1 MTDIKI
7 VVEGGRV
14 TDVYASK
21 ENAVTVE
28 VIDRDVQDPEELD
41 ELDEQIRQLEHQ
53 IANAQMFQIY

>member
-1 MTDIKI
+1 MTDVKI

-14 TDVYASK
+14 TDVYASE

-41 ELDEQIRQLEHQ
+41 VLDEQIRQLDHQ

>member
-1 MTDIKI
+1 MTDVKI

-14 TDVYASK
+14 TDVYASE

-53 IANAQMFQIY
+53 IVNAQIFQIY

>member
-1 MTDIKI
+1 MTDVKI

-14 TDVYASK
+14 TDVYASE

>member
-1 MTDIKI
+1 MTDVKI

-14 TDVYASK
+14 TDVYASE

-53 IANAQMFQIY
+53 IANAQMFQVY

>member
-14 TDVYASK
+14 TDVFASNK
-21 ENAVTVE
+21 NAVMVE

-41 ELDEQIRQLEHQ
+41 ALDEQIRQLEHQ
-53 IANAQMFQIY
+53 TANAQMFQVY